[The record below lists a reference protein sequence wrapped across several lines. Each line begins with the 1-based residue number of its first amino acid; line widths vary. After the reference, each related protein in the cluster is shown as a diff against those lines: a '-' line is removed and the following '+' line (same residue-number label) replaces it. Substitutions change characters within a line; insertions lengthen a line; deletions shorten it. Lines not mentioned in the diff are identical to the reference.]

1 MHNIVSDESD
11 NHGDEDDVISWAAY
25 QLVQKLHSDIS
36 VLLPLF
42 RDDLKSP
49 AMIKHAMNV
58 IQKAVR
64 YLNENQTPVIAFY
77 QPLYAIAKQI
87 QWKWSSKYEEKKFV
101 IMMGGLNI
109 GMVTLKLIGDWL
121 EDTG

>member
-1 MHNIVSDESD
+1 MNFSLHNFILEKNGLYSRTVIRITFRWLENVHNIVSDKSD

-64 YLNENQTPVIAFY
+64 YLNENQTLVIALY
-77 QPLYAIAKQI
+77 QPLYAITKEI
-87 QWKWSSKYEEKKFV
+87 QWKWSS
-101 IMMGGLNI
+101 
-109 GMVTLKLIGDWL
+109 
-121 EDTG
+121 